1 MVDNGAV
8 DTLRGIVA
16 MAFMAAHTAVWCAP
30 LYLLGGIK
38 LLAPRGA
45 LRRRLGTPMDRI
57 IDGWVASNR
66 LMIRVLRLSRLEP
79 RVVGGAPLSKA
90 GWYLVVSNH
99 QSWVDILVLQDAFLG
114 RVPPLKFFTKRE
126 LLWAPLVG
134 VAMWLLGFPYVHR
147 YGRDKLAANP
157 ALRERD
163 RQATLDACEGFKERP
178 TTVLSFL
185 EGTRFTPAKHR
196 AQQSPHARLLKPK
209 AAGLGYVGDALG
221 ERVAGVVDVT
231 IEYPAGVPS
240 FWDFLCGRCRHVPVR
255 IENLGVPHAFT
266 SSGDPDALKRWV
278 DALWEAKD
286 QRLCRRGPAPASDVR
301 ASPNAPNPPG
311 A

>member
-1 MVDNGAV
+1 MN
-8 DTLRGIVA
+8 TLRGIVA
-16 MAFMAAHTAVWCAP
+16 MAFMAAHTTLWCAP
-30 LYLLGGIK
+30 LYLLGALK

-45 LRRRLGTPMDRI
+45 LKRRLGTPMDRI

-66 LMIRVLRLSRLEP
+66 LMIHALRLSHFEP
-79 RVVGGAPLSKA
+79 RVVGGAPLSRA

-163 RQATLDACEGFKERP
+163 RQATLDACDGFKERP

-185 EGTRFTPAKHR
+185 EGTRFTAAKHR
-196 AQQSPHARLLKPK
+196 AQQSPYERLLKPK
-209 AAGLGYVGDALG
+209 AAGVGYVGDALG
-221 ERVAGVVDVT
+221 ERVAGVIDVT
-231 IEYPAGVPS
+231 IQYPAAVPS
-240 FWDFLCGRCRHVPVR
+240 FWDFLCGRCRHVQVR
-255 IENLGVPHAFT
+255 IENLGVPAALT
-266 SSGDPDALKRWV
+266 ASGDRDALKQWV
-278 DALWEAKD
+278 DALWAAKD
-286 QRLCRRGPAPASDVR
+286 QRLARGIAVPANS
-301 ASPNAPNPPG
+301 ASPG